1 MQQACKG
8 YLPPILYSWIYL
20 EPAVALHPVEAEVGD
35 EEGGDHVPEVVVDPP
50 LQPQLSHRGI
60 HQGEPR
66 PTSLPRLQVTS
77 VPAPGLIL

>member
-1 MQQACKG
+1 MLG
-8 YLPPILYSWIYL
+8 LSPSHFYSWIYL